1 MKRPIALSA
10 FCMCAMLARAD
21 IYVDAA
27 AAPSSADG
35 TADHPYATIQDAVDN
50 APAGTTIRIAEGV
63 YDKGGHEFEGYTHAR
78 VYIDGKALHLV
89 GAGRGKTVVVG
100 ERAATAD
107 GRGTGARRC
116 IHANWAD
123 GTIIEGVTLK
133 GGSTVSSPD
142 HQTHYNSQSGGG
154 IMCEGGTSG
163 GTTSDPLAVYV
174 VDSEIIDCRAA
185 FGGGAKGGTFIRCLF
200 DSCGADQG
208 AASDNS
214 RLVNCVAT
222 RSCPLHTWN
231 TDGVV
236 YDSTIVNCTL
246 VDNATKTAVANTS
259 HVVNSLVTT
268 SSSVSET
275 SSGTTDITG
284 SVLSSTA
291 SKGRVQLL
299 APAVG
304 DWRLLNTSDAV
315 DAANYSA
322 LESLSLPE
330 GVDPFKDF
338 SGKAIV
344 GNAGQI
350 NAGAIQAVV
359 TPAAGGLFF
368 RYSENGVSYVV
379 ADGRTNMFD
388 SATWVFPEVYPT
400 QYVFAAAPSDAG
412 KALCR
417 VARYSGTLVNA
428 QLGFAPR
435 LDDTVCLLPP
445 PTPGVVMTNYFEFAN
460 DGKVRWVDAENGSDS
475 NSGTEALPYKTLKAA
490 VQSIDFTTGASVVY
504 VKKGVY
510 GEETMD
516 GPAAVSE
523 GKFRLV
529 VDAGDYGRIRIMAV
543 DGPEE
548 TFIVGAP
555 NTPETAGSLDGC
567 GNTDAVRGVLLVG
580 KSDVS
585 LQGFTITGCYS
596 RSDYDSRKNGAA
608 IFSTAGAKRA
618 QITDCIIS
626 NNYAFASIVHGGLLK
641 RCKIIGNTS
650 KETVLNV
657 KDDIAV
663 SDTSATASF
672 CVFADNTL
680 TEPSAGQGLIGGA
693 ARVYNCTVV
702 GARDAGRVTGGK
714 TGLSRN
720 TVYWGGETVYGAP
733 AMTNCVVWG
742 CADASALAGTPNK
755 VEKVRFVDLAA
766 GDYRVGKRSPCVGY
780 AAALDADP
788 YFWQVYDGAM
798 DGLLAFDANGRHVVG
813 AYQTAVKLARDNG
826 LTLVVR

>member
-1 MKRPIALSA
+1 MNTRILMASGLMSLA
-10 FCMCAMLARAD
+10 AMFARAD
-21 IYVDAA
+21 LYVDAA
-27 AAPSSADG
+27 ADPSSADG
-35 TADHPYATIQDAVDN
+35 TAEHPYATIQAAVD
-50 APAGTTIRIAEGV
+50 AASAGTTIRIAEGV
-63 YDKGGHEFEGYTHAR
+63 YATGGREIEGYTHAR
-78 VYIDGKALHLV
+78 VYIDGKALHLI
-89 GAGRGKTVVVG
+89 GAGRGKTVIAG
-100 ERAATAD
+100 EQSATAD

-284 SVLSSTA
+284 SVLSSSA

-322 LESLSLPE
+322 LELLSFPE

-338 SGKAIV
+338 SGNAIV

-368 RYSENGVSYVV
+368 RYSENGVSFVV

-460 DGKVRWVDAENGSDS
+460 DGKVRWVDAENGDDL
-475 NSGTEALPYKTLKAA
+475 NSGTEVLPYKTLKAA
-490 VQSIDFTTGASVVY
+490 LESLDFTTGASVVY

-510 GEETMD
+510 DTEVMD
-516 GPAAVSE
+516 GPSTVSE

-626 NNYAFASIVHGGLLK
+626 NNYGLVSIVHGGLLK

-650 KETVLNV
+650 NETILNDKENTSVSGTSTMAAFCLFEGNTLV
-657 KDDIAV
+657 SP
-663 SDTSATASF
+663 SDT
-672 CVFADNTL
+672 
-680 TEPSAGQGLIGGA
+680 QGIVGGKA
-693 ARVYNCTVV
+693 VVCNCTVV
-702 GARDAGRVTGGK
+702 GAKNAGRVTSGK
-714 TGLSRN
+714 SGYSLN
-720 TVYWGGETVYGAP
+720 TIYFGGEAVYGAS
-733 AMTNCVVWG
+733 TLEKCVIYG
-742 CADASALAGTPNK
+742 CADTSGVSSDNK
-755 VEKVRFVDLAA
+755 VADPVLSREA
-766 GDYRVGKRSPCVGY
+766 GDYHVDKRSPCVGY
-780 AAALDADP
+780 ATVAGDLWKV
-788 YFWQVYDGAM
+788 FDGAM
-798 DGLLAFDANGRHVVG
+798 DGALAFDASGFAVVG
-813 AYQTAVKLARDNG
+813 AYQETVR
-826 LTLVVR
+826 VVMPGMCVFVR